1 MNSIACASLERMAV
15 PDILVRNIEETL
27 AERIK
32 AIARERNWSLNDVIL
47 HILRQGVGLGGE
59 DLINRVTQ
67 DIAMLPGAWDPSE
80 SAAFRSAVDAFES
93 MNSGPT
99 FVEPDPKKP

>member
-1 MNSIACASLERMAV
+1 MDASPVVRMGV

-32 AIARERNWSLNDVIL
+32 TIARERNWSLNDVIL

-59 DLINRVTQ
+59 DLANQVTQ
-67 DIAMLPGAWDPSE
+67 DIAMLSGTWDATE

-93 MNSGPT
+93 LESGPS
-99 FVEPDPKKP
+99 FEPPPRKP